1 MYSTIIILKSYL
13 YTILHNIFFFLAII
27 DIGSASFKYDMRRLT
42 EILAFPKAW
51 YRRSIVRRLFLGD
64 LSSGTAYSE
73 GDGSPPLNQEEA
85 VMGSSLLK
93 HYDRHTCDSLSK
105 SAPERSPILNREK
118 LKLTLENDMP
128 RPTRL
133 KGICKFVIRNSQF
146 TKLKI
151 YIKNVIFM
159 LDIGRGWS
167 FTTDKQVS
175 SEVKLRESAWETL
188 VLFAVNFTRLNV
200 HMNMGNVMG
209 NVSWMTKD
217 FRSDGRLSIG
227 STGHK
232 NLYIGIGLG
241 GSSLDAKGGIVGG
254 TIELSRIDTYSEF
267 FNN

>member
-1 MYSTIIILKSYL
+1 MTQQ
-13 YTILHNIFFFLAII
+13 
-27 DIGSASFKYDMRRLT
+27 LT
-42 EILAFPKAW
+42 KIKLTF
-51 YRRSIVRRLFLGD
+51 
-64 LSSGTAYSE
+64 
-73 GDGSPPLNQEEA
+73 
-85 VMGSSLLK
+85 
-93 HYDRHTCDSLSK
+93 
-105 SAPERSPILNREK
+105 ILNV
-118 LKLTLENDMP
+118 TF
-128 RPTRL
+128 
-133 KGICKFVIRNSQF
+133 I
-146 TKLKI
+146 
-151 YIKNVIFM
+151 

-167 FTTDKQVS
+167 FTTDKQMS
-175 SEVKLRESAWETL
+175 SEVKSAWETL

-267 FNN
+267 LIIRFVYIDQLF

>member
-1 MYSTIIILKSYL
+1 MTQQ
-13 YTILHNIFFFLAII
+13 LAKI
-27 DIGSASFKYDMRRLT
+27 KLT
-42 EILAFPKAW
+42 F
-51 YRRSIVRRLFLGD
+51 
-64 LSSGTAYSE
+64 
-73 GDGSPPLNQEEA
+73 
-85 VMGSSLLK
+85 
-93 HYDRHTCDSLSK
+93 
-105 SAPERSPILNREK
+105 ILNV
-118 LKLTLENDMP
+118 TF
-128 RPTRL
+128 
-133 KGICKFVIRNSQF
+133 I
-146 TKLKI
+146 
-151 YIKNVIFM
+151 

-167 FTTDKQVS
+167 FTTDKQMS
-175 SEVKLRESAWETL
+175 SEVKSAWETL

-267 FNN
+267 LIIRFVYIDQLF

>member
-1 MYSTIIILKSYL
+1 
-13 YTILHNIFFFLAII
+13 
-27 DIGSASFKYDMRRLT
+27 MRRLT

-64 LSSGTAYSE
+64 LSSAAAYSE
-73 GDGSPPLNQEEA
+73 SDGSPPLNQEEA

-105 SAPERSPILNREK
+105 SASERSPVLNREK
-118 LKLTLENDMP
+118 LKLSLENDAP
-128 RPTRL
+128 RHARL
-133 KGICKFVIRNSQF
+133 KGIGFFFHATYAICRLSLKSSYSNF
-146 TKLKI
+146 TFI
-151 YIKNVIFM
+151 

-254 TIELSRIDTYSEF
+254 TIELSRIDTYSESSIG
-267 FNN
+267 

>member
-1 MYSTIIILKSYL
+1 MTQQ
-13 YTILHNIFFFLAII
+13 LA
-27 DIGSASFKYDMRRLT
+27 KVKLT
-42 EILAFPKAW
+42 F
-51 YRRSIVRRLFLGD
+51 
-64 LSSGTAYSE
+64 
-73 GDGSPPLNQEEA
+73 
-85 VMGSSLLK
+85 
-93 HYDRHTCDSLSK
+93 
-105 SAPERSPILNREK
+105 ILNV
-118 LKLTLENDMP
+118 TF
-128 RPTRL
+128 
-133 KGICKFVIRNSQF
+133 I
-146 TKLKI
+146 
-151 YIKNVIFM
+151 

-167 FTTDKQVS
+167 FTTDKQMS
-175 SEVKLRESAWETL
+175 SEVKSAWETL

-267 FNN
+267 LIIRFVYIDQLF